1 MECSEKRKC
10 RFCDLDHIK
19 SAVDFLWVFKTPK
32 KSPHFT
38 PRRINEII
46 VLLH

>member
-32 KSPHFT
+32 KITALYPKE
-38 PRRINEII
+38 NK
-46 VLLH
+46 

>member
-19 SAVDFLWVFKTPK
+19 SAVDFLWVFKNSEKNHRTLPQG
-32 KSPHFT
+32 
-38 PRRINEII
+38 E
-46 VLLH
+46 